1 MNPKKAKNGL
11 RKEADSEQLL
21 VAYSGNEQESDSDSD
36 RVQPL
41 ELPPTRLRRPKTRK
55 IHVTSSPKNCLTL
68 WNVCQILFVIVIIG
82 MMICMTWFTFILKT
96 SLDTMKRRVVQLETS
111 DRSTSKA
118 CTNLGDDLKRKL
130 EALRGGEAD
139 RISTDQSH
147 YQSLL
152 RQVAHLNSSIVYINS
167 KLKSPL
173 SVSNINGDIELLKK
187 EMADANREMTEVSDK
202 VKQLRKIAHIQNVN
216 LKALKN
222 SIYNISVQFA
232 RISGGPT
239 PQPVDNTAT
248 PPWLL
253 RIPAEN
259 EPSKKAKLERRA
271 EELRQNLTAFVQ
283 KEYSKIFRMITHI
296 NGTLGQQVEGV
307 NSRLDRLSKN
317 VTDHAS
323 ALNGVVYRAIKK
335 METVA
340 KGANITGSSTPS
352 VSGDTDYSTQI
363 KNLTTEL
370 QHLGAHMNFHNAKLT
385 DLVSDVNAINSTLH
399 KRGSHARQT
408 DAAIEPCNCS
418 VPLDAIRKVI
428 HRDEEL
434 LHDARAR
441 LHTLENS
448 LNTPTAQTSAPSTAD
463 QAIVLT
469 TVQPTVNHDTEP
481 TTEQPTLSGVRTSA
495 GQTTRNIEVDAT
507 NSTTVPPTSAAI
519 NSETPTEK
527 ELVKEKRI
535 AEENQDLK
543 QSLGLAKEEDT
554 ESKSTDTNLFEN

>member
-1 MNPKKAKNGL
+1 MGRHKLHKPKTMKFTSRKNGT
-11 RKEADSEQLL
+11 LL
-21 VAYSGNEQESDSDSD
+21 PDDDSDSD
-36 RVQPL
+36 MA
-41 ELPPTRLRRPKTRK
+41 EFALPKKR
-55 IHVTSSPKNCLTL
+55 
-68 WNVCQILFVIVIIG
+68 
-82 MMICMTWFTFILKT
+82 ILKPGKGSYVARRRAGCCRT
-96 SLDTMKRRVVQLETS
+96 CASIILCLILIASILCVVVLGWFSLRLKRDLDILKNRLAEVETS